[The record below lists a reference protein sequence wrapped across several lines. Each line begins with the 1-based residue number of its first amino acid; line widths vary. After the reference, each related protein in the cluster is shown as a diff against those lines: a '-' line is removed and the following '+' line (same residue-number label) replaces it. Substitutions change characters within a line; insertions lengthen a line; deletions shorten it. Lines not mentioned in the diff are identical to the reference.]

1 MMVKDVIFFLKH
13 AFLEI
18 VPLAETAKTEQ
29 SASRECL
36 SLSF

>member
-1 MMVKDVIFFLKH
+1 MRVGIGLFFLKH

-18 VPLAETAKTEQ
+18 VPLAKTAKIEQ
-29 SASRECL
+29 SASPECL

>member
-1 MMVKDVIFFLKH
+1 MMVKDVVFFLKH

-18 VPLAETAKTEQ
+18 VQLAKTAKTEQ

>member
-1 MMVKDVIFFLKH
+1 MMVKDVVFFLKH
-13 AFLEI
+13 AFLEML
-18 VPLAETAKTEQ
+18 PLVKTEQ